1 MIWEEFKLFFCRS
14 TVPLSRL
21 IGVKIHCPR
30 LQIKRPTYD
39 NTGKGR
45 LFYQHS
51 NLRSLFFSYLKY
63 KNKLIIDIF
72 VTGILS
78 GLVSITGDSKM
89 FMIFYLF
96 IFYERIGLFQNTMIL
111 VVVPPTFCIT
121 TAFQLQLGL
130 TTAPRGIENN
140 WLMQNFEKTTKSI
153 MVF

>member
-1 MIWEEFKLFFCRS
+1 MIWDEFKLFFCRS

-30 LQIKRPTYD
+30 LKIKRPTYD
-39 NTGKGR
+39 NTGNGR
-45 LFYQHS
+45 LFYHHS
-51 NLRSLFFSYLKY
+51 NLRRLFLSYLKY
-63 KNKLIIDIF
+63 KNKLMIDIF

-89 FMIFYLF
+89 SMIFYLF

-111 VVVPPTFCIT
+111 FVVPPKFCISIVL
-121 TAFQLQLGL
+121 QLQLGL

-140 WLMQNFEKTTKSI
+140 WLMQNFGKTTKSI